1 MDSFVTKEEF
11 VGAKKVRGL
20 ISDEADYDKIIDLYE
35 QQKGDKP
42 FVMFNVTMQNHN
54 PYTKKSSFKEPI
66 KVTSFQADPEVEQ
79 YLSLIHESDAAL
91 QKLIAY
97 YEKQPEQAVIVFF
110 GDHQPHLPD
119 SFYFQMTGKIPAGFT
134 KEEALKKYEVP
145 FLIWANYDITE
156 KEIDHISLNYLST
169 EMAVDTGQSMSA
181 YQCFLQAMQQEISS
195 LSDNGCYDA
204 EGRYYTDVY
213 KRQNLHS
220 QSPHSGHETTIV
232 KLIAGFFAD
241 RVYKFCLL
249 YTSIEETA
257 DWRSLL

>member
-1 MDSFVTKEEF
+1 MTKEEF

-20 ISDEADYDKIIDLYE
+20 ISDEADYDKMIDLYE

-204 EGRYYTDVY
+204 EGRYYTLEEAPESMQQWIREY
-213 KRQNLHS
+213 KILQYYMLFDGQES
-220 QSPHSGHETTIV
+220 
-232 KLIAGFFAD
+232 
-241 RVYKFCLL
+241 
-249 YTSIEETA
+249 
-257 DWRSLL
+257 

>member
-1 MDSFVTKEEF
+1 M
-11 VGAKKVRGL
+11 
-20 ISDEADYDKIIDLYE
+20 
-35 QQKGDKP
+35 
-42 FVMFNVTMQNHN
+42 
-54 PYTKKSSFKEPI
+54 
-66 KVTSFQADPEVEQ
+66 
-79 YLSLIHESDAAL
+79 SLIHESDAAL

-204 EGRYYTDVY
+204 EGRYYTLEEAPESMQQWIREY
-213 KRQNLHS
+213 KILQYYMLFDGQES
-220 QSPHSGHETTIV
+220 
-232 KLIAGFFAD
+232 
-241 RVYKFCLL
+241 
-249 YTSIEETA
+249 
-257 DWRSLL
+257 

>member
-1 MDSFVTKEEF
+1 MKNRQGSFIYAMHPYNASGYNRNRVYPLIGVDSFVTKEEF

-20 ISDEADYDKIIDLYE
+20 ISDEADYDKMIELYE

-97 YEKQPEQAVIVFF
+97 YEKQAEQAVIVFF

-134 KEEALKKYEVP
+134 KEEALKNTRYR
-145 FLIWANYDITE
+145 FLF
-156 KEIDHISLNYLST
+156 
-169 EMAVDTGQSMSA
+169 GQIMI
-181 YQCFLQAMQQEISS
+181 L
-195 LSDNGCYDA
+195 
-204 EGRYYTDVY
+204 R
-213 KRQNLHS
+213 KK
-220 QSPHSGHETTIV
+220 
-232 KLIAGFFAD
+232 KLIIY
-241 RVYKFCLL
+241 R
-249 YTSIEETA
+249 
-257 DWRSLL
+257 